1 MTENP
6 VRPLMVLPRC
16 SARSVIFLVCC
27 AAGVSGGCSIRKR
40 PSIPWATAVQ
50 VRPVMPAPAPEANN
64 VPADALP
71 ELRLELP
78 ASLNHLIIVRSAP
91 PPPRARVGTPP
102 SAGAGNDTEKL
113 ESPMLAPPITPQES
127 AVAQQQTNQSL
138 GIAEKNLALAR
149 GKNLNAVQSD
159 LVSKIR
165 GFIKDAREAAQSA
178 DWSRA
183 RSLAKKA
190 QVLSEELAGSL

>member
-16 SARSVIFLVCC
+16 SARSLIVLLCC
-27 AAGVSGGCSIRKR
+27 AAGVSGGCSVRKR
-40 PSIPWATAVQ
+40 PSIPWAAAVQ
-50 VRPVMPAPAPEANN
+50 VRPVTPAQTAEANN
-64 VPADALP
+64 VPEDALP

-78 ASLNHLIIVRSAP
+78 ASPNHLIIVRSAP

-102 SAGAGNDTEKL
+102 SAAAGNDTEKL

-127 AVAQQQTNQSL
+127 AVAQQQANQSL
-138 GIAEKNLALAR
+138 SIAEKNLALTR
-149 GKNLNAVQSD
+149 GKNMNAAQAD

-165 GFIKDAREAAQSA
+165 SFIKDAREAAQSA

>member
-6 VRPLMVLPRC
+6 AWSLMVSTRC
-16 SARSVIFLVCC
+16 SARLVIVLVCC

-64 VPADALP
+64 VPEDALP

-78 ASLNHLIIVRSAP
+78 ASLNHLTIVRSAP
-91 PPPRARVGTPP
+91 SPPRPRVNAPP

-127 AVAQQQTNQSL
+127 AVARQQTNQSL
-138 GIAEKNLALAR
+138 SIAEKNLASAR
-149 GKNLNAVQSD
+149 GKNLNATQSD

-165 GFIKDAREAAQSA
+165 GFIKDAREAAQST

-190 QVLSEELAGSL
+190 QVLSEELADSL